1 MYVYFSV
8 QKKATDAQIFFF
20 CENSYRFLKIKF
32 ITENIS
38 QLFKFLQNIIFEI
51 QKNL

>member
-8 QKKATDAQIFFF
+8 QKKATDAQIFF
-20 CENSYRFLKIKF
+20 CENSCRFLKIKF